1 MVGCFPARAHQAAL
15 TATQRVKPHLLIE
28 EEARGG
34 VWQHQFG
41 AVSLEPCIGSVKASA
56 NCMSEGAH
64 SSYSC
69 SSGSCGTVAAGTQQL
84 DEISREHL
92 GLIHCQSVGKATIFI
107 MKEWS
112 KNLIT
117 IKPYCYW

>member
-1 MVGCFPARAHQAAL
+1 VGGYGSTSSVRYLLNRASVQSRPL
-15 TATQRVKPHLLIE
+15 QTACQKEHTPVT
-28 EEARGG
+28 A
-34 VWQHQFG
+34 
-41 AVSLEPCIGSVKASA
+41 
-56 NCMSEGAH
+56 
-64 SSYSC
+64 

-117 IKPYCYW
+117 IKPYCY